1 MTVVDVHNHA
11 APAALLALLRGQ
23 PGYGAAGGDP
33 LRTDPAAKLTQL
45 RRERDRRRAG
55 VDPADPA
62 RVRPGAG
69 RRRGGGPGRQ
79 RRPAG
84 LRRRCA
90 GPAALDGASGS
101 SARVV
106 FLTGP
111 NTVLLPTLIFQQWE
125 TGQQLGPVA
134 ALNILSVVV
143 SAGALLLGRLL
154 LLRTGRRRRV
164 PTPAAAVG

>member
-1 MTVVDVHNHA
+1 
-11 APAALLALLRGQ
+11 
-23 PGYGAAGGDP
+23 
-33 LRTDPAAKLTQL
+33 
-45 RRERDRRRAG
+45 
-55 VDPADPA
+55 
-62 RVRPGAG
+62 
-69 RRRGGGPGRQ
+69 
-79 RRPAG
+79 
-84 LRRRCA
+84 
-90 GPAALDGASGS
+90 
-101 SARVV
+101 V

-125 TGQQLGPVA
+125 TGQQLGPVG